1 MIKILKGERIQGDIP
16 NRITFEYTVRLYDAI
31 DIAFVL
37 FRGNIDN
44 KVVWPHSSYIH
55 ISDPELYE
63 DLRLMLT
70 RRFERDT
77 QDIKE

>member
-1 MIKILKGERIQGDIP
+1 MIKILKGERIESDIP

-31 DIAFVL
+31 DIAFII

-44 KVVWPHSSYIH
+44 KIVWPHSSYIH